1 MRPLRVQ
8 DSCIRRV
15 CVAIGLAGCSA
26 GGGDEVSLFNGIV
39 EQSDMTAAESAVAV
53 TLGTTSQALP
63 GDPQALDFST
73 RFNSCAQDPRVIAGL
88 VSQTICAGASVFFGE
103 TFEGN
108 GRTCG
113 SCHPV
118 ANNTTIDKP
127 FIEALHATSPG
138 DPLFIFEND
147 PELAQL
153 ETGDLLNHAAVLEN
167 VDGFEAP
174 TTKFVSRGV
183 THVLSMKT
191 SIKADTGDGTTN
203 PPSERA
209 GWGGDG
215 AEDGTLRGFL
225 AEAVKQHFTK
235 RLDRVADV
243 DFRSP
248 EPAEADAVAEFQLN
262 LGRQNE
268 LNLQRVRLFDP
279 RAEDGRLAFLDP
291 ERGRCNFCHA
301 NAGANSQLTGNNRN
315 FDTGTRGIS
324 PLTLGT
330 FNGEPLRDGGFG
342 GRGLG
347 QPDLEP
353 NSFGNG
359 TFSPP
364 PLIEAADT
372 APFFHDNLK
381 ILSGGAQDLQDA
393 IVFYSRNDFK
403 LSPGAQET
411 TDFFGTEPDLQ
422 SQDAGAIVLF
432 LDTLNGALNMDI
444 ARQRLNAALTLVQRF
459 GNTGVDVQKKLMELA
474 RVEIDDAIE
483 VLSDPADVLYPIAID
498 RLNGARDEINQG
510 IAASTSGERL
520 NRIDNA
526 LARVNN
532 ARDQIG
538 DNVTFQLGQGN
549 LMF

>member
-1 MRPLRVQ
+1 
-8 DSCIRRV
+8 
-15 CVAIGLAGCSA
+15 VAIGLTGCF
-26 GGGDEVSLFNGIV
+26 GDGGDELLPFQGMV
-39 EQSDMTAAESAVAV
+39 EKSGMSATESAVAV
-53 TLGTTSQALP
+53 TLGTTSQALL
-63 GDPQALDFST
+63 GDPQALAFQT
-73 RFNSCAQDPRVIAGL
+73 RFNNCAQDPRVIAGL

-118 ANNTTIDKP
+118 ANNTTLDTS
-127 FIEALHATSPG
+127 FIEALHAASPG

-147 PELAQL
+147 PDLAQL
-153 ETGDLLNHAAVLEN
+153 ETGDLRNQAAILEN

-225 AEAVKQHFTK
+225 AEAVKQHFTR

-248 EPAEADAVAEFQLN
+248 EPAEADAVAEFQLS

-268 LNLQRVRLFDP
+268 LQLQRVRLFDP

-301 NAGANSQLTGNNRN
+301 NAGANSQVTGNNRN
-315 FDTGTRGIS
+315 FDTGTRNSS

-330 FNGEPLRDGGFG
+330 FNGQPMSDGGFG
-342 GRGLG
+342 GRGLTD
-347 QPDLEP
+347 PDLVP
-353 NSFGNG
+353 NAFGKG

-393 IVFYSRNDFK
+393 IVFYTRNDFK

-422 SQDAGAIVLF
+422 PQDAGAIVLF

-459 GNTGVDVQKKLMELA
+459 GNTGVDIQKKLMELA

-483 VLSDPADVLYPIAID
+483 VLSDPADVLYPVAID

-510 IAASTSGERL
+510 LAASTSGERL

-526 LARVNN
+526 RSRVLN